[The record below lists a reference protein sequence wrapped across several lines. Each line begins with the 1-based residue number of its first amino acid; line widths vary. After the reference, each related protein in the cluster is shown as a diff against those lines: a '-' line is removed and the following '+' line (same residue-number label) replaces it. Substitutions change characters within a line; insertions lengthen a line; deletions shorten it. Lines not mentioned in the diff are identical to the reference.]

1 MSERMTAGDIC
12 TREVTIAFRH
22 TDLVTAARLMREYHV
37 GALVV
42 VDETQGLRTVA
53 GMLTDRDIVIS
64 VVAPELAPEG
74 LNVGDVMSTKPVT
87 AAEDASL
94 IDVLRSMRAHGVR
107 RLPVVGAQ
115 QVLVGLVA
123 LDDILEVLAQEL
135 GLLAATIGRGIE
147 RERTQ
152 RV

>member
-1 MSERMTAGDIC
+1 MTERLTAGELC
-12 TREVTIAFRH
+12 TREVAIAFRH
-22 TDLVTAARLMREYHV
+22 TDLVTAAKLMREHHV

-53 GMLTDRDIVIS
+53 GLLTDRDIVIS
-64 VVAPELAPEG
+64 VIAPELAPET
-74 LNVGDVMSTKPVT
+74 LSVGEVMSAKPVT

-94 IDVLRSMRAHGVR
+94 LDVMRSMRAHGVR
-107 RLPVVGAQ
+107 RIPVVTAQ
-115 QVLVGLVA
+115 QVLVGLIA

-135 GLLAATIGRGIE
+135 GLLAATIGKGMQ

-152 RV
+152 RL

>member
-1 MSERMTAGDIC
+1 MSERLTAGDIC
-12 TREVTIAFRH
+12 TREVAIAFRH

-42 VDETQGLRTVA
+42 VDETHGLRTVA
-53 GMLTDRDIVIS
+53 GLLTDRDIVIS
-64 VVAPELAPEG
+64 VVAPELQPDK
-74 LNVGDVMSTKPVT
+74 LTVGDVMSAKPVT

-107 RLPVVGAQ
+107 RIPVVAPQ
-115 QVLVGLVA
+115 QVLIGLVT

-135 GLLAATIGRGIE
+135 DMMAATIGRGIE

-152 RV
+152 RA

>member
-1 MSERMTAGDIC
+1 MSERLTAGEIC
-12 TREVTIAFRH
+12 TREVAIAFRH
-22 TDLVTAARLMREYHV
+22 TDLVTAARLMRECHV

-53 GMLTDRDIVIS
+53 GVLTDRDIVIS
-64 VVAPELAPEG
+64 VVAPELHPAD
-74 LNVGDVMSTKPVT
+74 LNVGDVMSNKPVT

-107 RLPVVGAQ
+107 RIPVVGAQ
-115 QVLVGLVA
+115 QVLVGLVT
-123 LDDILEVLAQEL
+123 LDDILEVLAQEV

-152 RV
+152 RA

>member
-1 MSERMTAGDIC
+1 MSERLTTGDIC
-12 TREVTIAFRH
+12 TREVAIAFRH

-42 VDETQGLRTVA
+42 VDETHGLRTVA
-53 GMLTDRDIVIS
+53 GLLTDRDIVIS
-64 VVAPELAPEG
+64 VVAPELQPDK
-74 LNVGDVMSTKPVT
+74 LTVGDVMSAKPVT

-107 RLPVVGAQ
+107 RIPVVAPQ
-115 QVLVGLVA
+115 QVLIGLVT

-135 GLLAATIGRGIE
+135 GMMAATIGRGIE

-152 RV
+152 RA

>member
-1 MSERMTAGDIC
+1 MSERLTAGDIC
-12 TREVTIAFRH
+12 TREVAIAFRH
-22 TDLVTAARLMREYHV
+22 TDLVTAAQLMRQYHV

-53 GMLTDRDIVIS
+53 GLLTDRDIVIS
-64 VVAPELAPEG
+64 VVAPELVPEN
-74 LNVGDVMSTKPVT
+74 LNVGDVMSAKPVT
-87 AAEDASL
+87 ADEDASL

-107 RLPVVGAQ
+107 RIPVVAPQ
-115 QVLVGLVA
+115 QVLVGMVT

-135 GLLAATIGRGIE
+135 GMMAATIGRGIE

-152 RV
+152 RA